1 MAKKGLVALL
11 YVLLLLVGRTADNA
25 EPGNVIRIDYE
36 DVEVKNGE
44 WVKIDSFKFEHV
56 GRLEH
61 VKRRGGAKTLEFPI
75 PSSEVVV
82 RNQTLTRKR
91 DYNSKV
97 FPLHI
102 AKYLQWVNKKL
113 PKNKEFL
120 VTNRFLLMYEGTLEV
135 IKRDSSK
142 IKISTSK
149 EYNPIVKATDKTK

>member
-1 MAKKGLVALL
+1 MAEKGLIALL
-11 YVLLLLVGRTADNA
+11 YVVLLLVGCKANNA
-25 EPGNVIRIDYE
+25 KTGNVIRIDYE

-61 VKRRGGAKTLEFPI
+61 VERWGSAKKLEFPI

-91 DYNSKV
+91 DYNSRV

-102 AKYLQWVNKKL
+102 AKHLQRVNKKL

-120 VTNRFLLMYEGTLEV
+120 VTSRFLLMYKGTLEIV
-135 IKRDSSK
+135 KRDSSK

-149 EYNPIVKATDKTK
+149 GYKATVKVTDKTK